1 MCENALAFGLGF
13 DKRLCVNRWA
23 KFLSRVCAR
32 DIYGRIIIFEPKV
45 RERERETVRMD
56 VGESECLRERERE
69 RERERIEFSGVKTKQ
84 AKDQI
89 SV

>member
-45 RERERETVRMD
+45 RERETVRMD

-69 RERERIEFSGVKTKQ
+69 RER
-84 AKDQI
+84 
-89 SV
+89 

>member
-45 RERERETVRMD
+45 RERETVRMD
-56 VGESECLRERERE
+56 VGESECLRERERD
-69 RERERIEFSGVKTKQ
+69 RIEFSGVKTKQ